1 MVPDTGIWILS
12 LRDKRVKVEGHFIQQ
27 LAERLKAAV
36 RETRNIETAQVQ
48 VVGLEDVKRRAGP
61 LWPELSKR
69 VRDAAAEF
77 ISRRIAAD
85 DIVIP
90 AGDGFLVIYAETAG
104 AEEKSRALQSAL
116 DTFYLGEEAT
126 RGVQVSVAHQTIDSE
141 ALIRRLSAPSLTVTQ
156 PAPAPAAPTLVLLP
170 VWSMAQEAVTGYW
183 IAPAIA
189 NQSAPRLGY
198 SRVWTDTGLHREADD
213 FLELDFQILERAVA
227 EAQGC
232 LRRERRCLVGYSVHA
247 TTMLNRPRRQAY
259 LQALSA
265 APGDVR
271 PYLLGRIAELEIGAP
286 IARVAEW
293 VHQLRAVS
301 QRMAIQLHHSQ
312 KEVGGLQD
320 VGIFSVAI
328 VLPTTQKNAVDRIA
342 LERAIPLW
350 SRVLKRDGLKL
361 RLDNV
366 TDPRLLF
373 HAVEKGADFCSGE
386 TLWPMVAEA
395 EGMRPY
401 SRDRFAKALLPQM
414 GLRQQIA

>member
-1 MVPDTGIWILS
+1 M
-12 LRDKRVKVEGHFIQQ
+12 KVEGHFIQQ

-48 VVGLEDVKRRAGP
+48 VVGLEDVKRRAGA
-61 LWPELSKR
+61 LWPELSRR

-77 ISRRIAAD
+77 ISRRIAEE

-90 AGDGFLVIYAETAG
+90 AGDGFLVVYAEPAG

-126 RGVQVSVAHQTIDSE
+126 RGVQVHVAHESIDSD
-141 ALIRRLSAPSLTVTQ
+141 ALIRRLSTPSLKT
-156 PAPAPAAPTLVLLP
+156 PAPEPKPAAPTLVLLP
-170 VWSMAQEAVTGYW
+170 VWSTAQEAVTGYW
-183 IAPAIA
+183 IAPASGA
-189 NQSAPRLGY
+189 QSAPRLGY
-198 SRVWTDTGLHREADD
+198 SRVWTETGYHRESDD
-213 FLELDFQILERAVA
+213 FLELDLQILARAVA

-232 LRRERRCLVGYSVHA
+232 LRRERRCLIGYSAHA

-259 LQALSA
+259 LQALA
-265 APGDVR
+265 AVPGDVR
-271 PYLLGRIAELEIGAP
+271 PYLLGRISELEIGAP

-293 VHQLRAVS
+293 VHQLRAVT
-301 QRMAIQLHHSQ
+301 QRMAIQLHHNQ

-320 VGIFSVAI
+320 VGIFSVAC
-328 VLPTTQKNAVDRIA
+328 VLPTAQKNAAEMAVF
-342 LERAIPLW
+342 ERTIQMW

-366 TDPRLLF
+366 TEPRLLF
-373 HAVEKGADFCSGE
+373 HSVEKGADFCSSE
-386 TLWPMVAEA
+386 TLWPMVSEA

-401 SRDRFAKALLPQM
+401 SRDRFSKALLPQM
-414 GLRQQIA
+414 GLRKQSA

>member
-1 MVPDTGIWILS
+1 
-12 LRDKRVKVEGHFIQQ
+12 VKVEGHFIKQ

-77 ISRRIAAD
+77 ISRRIAED

-90 AGDGFLVIYAETAG
+90 AGDGFLVIYADPAG
-104 AEEKSRALQSAL
+104 AEEKSRALQGAL

-126 RGVQVSVAHQTIDSE
+126 RGVQVLVAHESIDSE
-141 ALIRRLSAPSLTVTQ
+141 ALIRQLSTPSLKT
-156 PAPAPAAPTLVLLP
+156 PEPAAKPAAQALFLLP

-183 IAPAIA
+183 IAPAGGD
-189 NQSAPRLGY
+189 QLAPRLGY
-198 SRVWTDTGLHREADD
+198 SRAWTETGRHREADD
-213 FLELDFQILERAVA
+213 FLELDLQILERAVA
-227 EAQGC
+227 EARGC
-232 LRRERRCLVGYSVHA
+232 LRRERRCLIGYSVHA
-247 TTMLNRPRRQAY
+247 TTMLHRPRRQAY

-265 APGDVR
+265 TPGDVR

-301 QRMAIQLHHSQ
+301 QRMAIQLHHSH

-320 VGIFSVAI
+320 VGVFSVAC
-328 VLPTTQKNAVDRIA
+328 VMPPSQKNATEMAA
-342 LERAIPLW
+342 LERTIQTW

-366 TDPRLLF
+366 TEPRLLF
-373 HAVEKGADFCSGE
+373 HAVEKGADFCSSE

-401 SRDRFAKALLPQM
+401 SRDRFGKTLLPQM
-414 GLRQQIA
+414 GLRQQSA